1 MRDVVIQAFSLP
13 GIFYQEVLRG
23 VDTPTNDF
31 TFHQNMSQTSVD
43 SRFRTWMRPE
53 RVSERFKDVERLV
66 FIERKK
72 SLHPP
77 L

>member
-1 MRDVVIQAFSLP
+1 
-13 GIFYQEVLRG
+13 
-23 VDTPTNDF
+23 
-31 TFHQNMSQTSVD
+31 
-43 SRFRTWMRPE
+43 MRPA
-53 RVSERFKDVERLV
+53 RVLEEFKDVERLV